1 MKTKK
6 GQAIA
11 LGNRLKRLRHKH
23 HLTIAGLADLLGISH
38 SYVGFIENGSR
49 IASEKVLKKYA
60 EFFEVSYA
68 ELAELQLQL
77 ENPIQL
83 ETPLLLTEEMMEL
96 NSLLMKLNENF
107 RSSIIED
114 FKEQIQQALYNL
126 LTPYNLADIKKYM
139 TKIKNGWFAESEEP
153 LTEVQNYK
161 GYINLSSE
169 QLYFQLNV
177 EQSVLHIQLLYSD
190 RKQRTLFE
198 SWLGDCS
205 ISYQTEE
212 MLQHIHERQKILNIL
227 WFSPNMSYRQQH
239 QYLVTKELLSLELN
253 YADTKLSWYI
263 HHYDQYNALQE
274 IQQNIS

>member
-1 MKTKK
+1 MVNKQ

-23 HLTIAGLADLLGISH
+23 HLTIADLADLLGISH

-49 IASEKVLKKYA
+49 NASEKVLKKYA

-83 ETPLLLTEEMMEL
+83 ETPLLLTEEIMEL
-96 NSLLMKLNENF
+96 NSLLMKLNEDF

-114 FKEQIQQALYNL
+114 FKEHIQQTLYNL
-126 LTPYNLADIKKYM
+126 LTPYDIADIKKYI
-139 TKIKNGWFAESEEP
+139 TKIKNGWFSENEEP
-153 LTEVQNYK
+153 QTDIESYM
-161 GYINLSSE
+161 GYINLPNE
-169 QLYFQLNV
+169 QLYFQLVTEHNV
-177 EQSVLHIQLLYSD
+177 LQLQLLYSD
-190 RKQRTLFE
+190 RKQRTVFE
-198 SWLGDCS
+198 SWLGDCT
-205 ISYQTEE
+205 IFYQTEE
-212 MLQHIHERQKILNIL
+212 NLQHINEPQKILNIL

-253 YADTKLSWYI
+253 YADTKLSWFV
-263 HHYDQYNALQE
+263 HHYNQHNAQQDIQE
-274 IQQNIS
+274 NIS

>member
-49 IASEKVLKKYA
+49 IASEKILKKYA

-83 ETPLLLTEEMMEL
+83 ETPLLLTEDMMEL
-96 NSLLMKLNENF
+96 NSLLMKLNEDF
-107 RSSIIED
+107 RSSIIEN
-114 FKEQIQQALYNL
+114 FKEQIQQTLYNL

-139 TKIKNGWFAESEEP
+139 TKIKNGWFVESEEP

-161 GYINLSSE
+161 GYIALSSE

-253 YADTKLSWYI
+253 YADTKLSWYV
-263 HHYDQYNALQE
+263 HHYHQYNAMQE

>member
-1 MKTKK
+1 METKK

-38 SYVGFIENGSR
+38 SYVGFIENGTR

-77 ENPIQL
+77 ENPIQI
-83 ETPLLLTEEMMEL
+83 ETPLLLTDEIIEL
-96 NSLLMKLNENF
+96 NSLLMKLNADF
-107 RSSIIED
+107 RASIIED
-114 FKEQIQQALYNL
+114 FKEQIQQTLYNL
-126 LTPYNLADIKKYM
+126 LTPYDIADIKKHI
-139 TKIKNGWFAESEEP
+139 TKVKNNWFSANEESKTA
-153 LTEVQNYK
+153 LKNYN

-169 QLYFQLNV
+169 PLYFQLV
-177 EQSVLHIQLLYSD
+177 VKQSVLHIQLLYSD

-198 SWLGDCS
+198 NWLGDCS

-212 MLQHIHERQKILNIL
+212 MLQHIHEPQKMFNIL

-239 QYLVTKELLSLELN
+239 QYLITKELLSLELN
-253 YADTKLSWYI
+253 YCDTKLNWFV
-263 HHYDQYNALQE
+263 HHYDQHKAQQGIQE
-274 IQQNIS
+274 NIS

>member
-83 ETPLLLTEEMMEL
+83 ETPLLLTEDMMEL

-114 FKEQIQQALYNL
+114 FKEQIQQTLYNL

-161 GYINLSSE
+161 GYIALSNE
-169 QLYFQLNV
+169 PLYFQLNV

-205 ISYQTEE
+205 ISFQTEE
-212 MLQHIHERQKILNIL
+212 MLQHIHERQKIVNIL
-227 WFSPNMSYRQQH
+227 WFSPHMSYRQQH

-253 YADTKLSWYI
+253 YADTKLSWYV
-263 HHYDQYNALQE
+263 HHYYQYNALQE

>member
-83 ETPLLLTEEMMEL
+83 ETPLLLTEDMMEL

-114 FKEQIQQALYNL
+114 FKEQIQQTLYNL

-161 GYINLSSE
+161 GYIALSNE
-169 QLYFQLNV
+169 PLYFQLNV

-205 ISYQTEE
+205 ISFQTEE
-212 MLQHIHERQKILNIL
+212 MLQHIHERQKIVNIL
-227 WFSPNMSYRQQH
+227 WFSPHMSYRQQH

-253 YADTKLSWYI
+253 YCDTKLNWFV
-263 HHYDQYNALQE
+263 HHYDQHNALQV
-274 IQQNIS
+274 IQENIS